1 MNTLV
6 AYRKRQVITPEAA
19 ALLRDGQRK
28 HRYYELMEEKGVLE
42 KPILKSKIKYD
53 EYAPNSTTI
62 PTEAERILNE
72 VVTNHPVKQV
82 VIGHEIVEKPEKKK
96 VNVDQWVGV
105 VRTIMVVIAAIYL
118 LPFTLLALLFVY
130 DPQLIVVL
138 DDGRK
143 TWIEIARWD
152 ELSE

>member
-1 MNTLV
+1 MLAPYMN
-6 AYRKRQVITPEAA
+6 RRMISPEAA
-19 ALLRDGQRK
+19 ELLRSGRRK
-28 HRYYELMEEKGVLE
+28 HRFYRLMKEKGVIE

-53 EYAPNSTTI
+53 EYDPNSITI
-62 PTEAERILNE
+62 PTLAENDLKD
-72 VVTNHPVKQV
+72 VLANHPVKQV